1 MFPMIFPS
9 KISLKIE
16 ISRYLSPDG
25 GRGGGGWRI
34 FLGGS
39 HGFQEERTECEG
51 GLRKIDFQ
59 SDANERR
66 SQKYYRALWDLQ
78 PKTCDPPSPS
88 QAKSNNRFLTFSPYL
103 SYLKISRNPD
113 FIHFF
118 SGHRKLKEK
127 KINEEDRQNSCH
139 TTKDLMSAFH
149 IFDAQ
154 NKGYIESR
162 ELREALGLTG
172 AGIPDDELKKMLQ
185 ETGLLTDRKITF
197 AGKFLCRRFI

>member
-1 MFPMIFPS
+1 MFPFFFPS
-9 KISLKIE
+9 QISLKIE

-25 GRGGGGWRI
+25 GRGGGWRI
-34 FLGGS
+34 FLGGITWFS
-39 HGFQEERTECEG
+39 GETNRVWRGSAENWLPIRCQWE
-51 GLRKIDFQ
+51 KITKILQ
-59 SDANERR
+59 SLVGPTTRD
-66 SQKYYRALWDLQ
+66 LW
-78 PKTCDPPSPS
+78 PPSPS

-113 FIHFF
+113 FINFF

-197 AGKFLCRRFI
+197 AGKFLCRRFM

>member
-1 MFPMIFPS
+1 M
-9 KISLKIE
+9 K
-16 ISRYLSPDG
+16 
-25 GRGGGGWRI
+25 
-34 FLGGS
+34 
-39 HGFQEERTECEG
+39 
-51 GLRKIDFQ
+51 DFFWGDHMVFRRNEQ
-59 SDANERR
+59 SVKGVCGKLTSNQTANERR

-88 QAKSNNRFLTFSPYL
+88 QAKSNNRFLTFSPYF

-113 FIHFF
+113 FINFF

-197 AGKFLCRRFI
+197 AGKFLCRRFM